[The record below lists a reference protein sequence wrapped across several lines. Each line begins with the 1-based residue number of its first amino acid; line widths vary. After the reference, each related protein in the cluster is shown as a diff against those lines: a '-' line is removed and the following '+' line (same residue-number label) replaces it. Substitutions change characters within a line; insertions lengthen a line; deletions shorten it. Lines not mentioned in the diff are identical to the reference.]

1 MSQRNSGYI
10 RKEGDQYETP
20 SWVTEALLGF
30 ISTRPGSILE
40 PAAGSGQ
47 MVTVLKDQFRVL
59 ASDISEGGDF
69 LKLERLP
76 DASVRGIVTNPP
88 YEQAEEFCAHALK
101 LTAPVKG
108 FVAMLLRCDF
118 DHAKRRA
125 YLFADCPQFAKKIVL
140 TRRIVWFVEAD
151 GKPKAS
157 PSFNHAWFLWDWQHA
172 GPPVI
177 AYSSM
182 VHTP

>member
-1 MSQRNSGYI
+1 M
-10 RKEGDQYETP
+10 
-20 SWVTEALLGF
+20 
-30 ISTRPGSILE
+30 
-40 PAAGSGQ
+40 
-47 MVTVLKDQFRVL
+47 L

-157 PSFNHAWFLWDWQHA
+157 PSSTTRSFCGTGSTQAR
-172 GPPVI
+172 PV
-177 AYSSM
+177 AARVRRSLPT
-182 VHTP
+182 V

>member
-1 MSQRNSGYI
+1 MSGP
-10 RKEGDQYETP
+10 RK
-20 SWVTEALLGF
+20 
-30 ISTRPGSILE
+30 
-40 PAAGSGQ
+40 
-47 MVTVLKDQFRVL
+47 
-59 ASDISEGGDF
+59 
-69 LKLERLP
+69 
-76 DASVRGIVTNPP
+76 
-88 YEQAEEFCAHALK
+88 FCTHALK
-101 LTAPVKG
+101 LTAPVKWV
-108 FVAMLLRCDF
+108 VAMLLRCDF

-177 AYSSM
+177 AYGPNCSAA
-182 VHTP
+182 

>member
-1 MSQRNSGYI
+1 M
-10 RKEGDQYETP
+10 
-20 SWVTEALLGF
+20 
-30 ISTRPGSILE
+30 
-40 PAAGSGQ
+40 
-47 MVTVLKDQFRVL
+47 L

-157 PSFNHAWFLWDWQHA
+157 PSFNHAWFLWDWQHQ
-172 GPPVI
+172 GQPVI
-177 AYSSM
+177 AYG
-182 VHTP
+182 PN

>member
-1 MSQRNSGYI
+1 MGFDILRDEWRRPSSTALSLITSELCLRSTGPPPSSGCAHWP
-10 RKEGDQYETP
+10 RL
-20 SWVTEALLGF
+20 SLGWTSCAF
-30 ISTRPGSILE
+30 
-40 PAAGSGQ
+40 
-47 MVTVLKDQFRVL
+47 
-59 ASDISEGGDF
+59 
-69 LKLERLP
+69 
-76 DASVRGIVTNPP
+76 
-88 YEQAEEFCAHALK
+88 AHALK

-125 YLFADCPQFAKKIVL
+125 YLFADCPQFAKKVVL

-172 GPPVI
+172 GPPVVT
-177 AYSSM
+177 YG
-182 VHTP
+182 PN

>member
-1 MSQRNSGYI
+1 
-10 RKEGDQYETP
+10 
-20 SWVTEALLGF
+20 
-30 ISTRPGSILE
+30 
-40 PAAGSGQ
+40 
-47 MVTVLKDQFRVL
+47 MVAVLKDQFRVL
-59 ASDISEGGDF
+59 ASDISEGVDF
-69 LKLERLP
+69 PKLKRLP

-88 YEQAEEFCAHALK
+88 YEQAVEFCAQALK

-140 TRRIVWFVEAD
+140 TRRIVGSW
-151 GKPKAS
+151 KRTAS
-157 PSFNHAWFLWDWQHA
+157 RRRAPVSTTRGFCGTGSTH

-177 AYSSM
+177 AYGPNLEVSSM
-182 VHTP
+182 VHTS

>member
-1 MSQRNSGYI
+1 MGYI
-10 RKEGDQYETP
+10 RKEGDLYETP
-20 SWVTEALLGF
+20 A
-30 ISTRPGSILE
+30 
-40 PAAGSGQ
+40 
-47 MVTVLKDQFRVL
+47 
-59 ASDISEGGDF
+59 
-69 LKLERLP
+69 
-76 DASVRGIVTNPP
+76 
-88 YEQAEEFCAHALK
+88 
-101 LTAPVKG
+101 
-108 FVAMLLRCDF
+108 CDF

-177 AYSSM
+177 AYGPNCSAA
-182 VHTP
+182 

>member
-1 MSQRNSGYI
+1 M
-10 RKEGDQYETP
+10 
-20 SWVTEALLGF
+20 
-30 ISTRPGSILE
+30 
-40 PAAGSGQ
+40 
-47 MVTVLKDQFRVL
+47 L

-157 PSFNHAWFLWDWQHA
+157 PSFNHAALLAALRRDLGLTPEF
-172 GPPVI
+172 I
-177 AYSSM
+177 ANLHNCPKFSWGLRDSFQ
-182 VHTP
+182 

>member
-1 MSQRNSGYI
+1 MSQRNRGYI

-47 MVTVLKDQFRVL
+47 MVQVLKDQFRVL
-59 ASDISEGGDF
+59 ASDIAEDGDF

-101 LTAPVKG
+101 LTAPVRG

-157 PSFNHAWFLWDWQHA
+157 PSFNHAWFLWDWQHH
-172 GPPVI
+172 GQPVI
-177 AYSSM
+177 AYG
-182 VHTP
+182 PN